1 MQQNIWVGCI
11 CAFRVT
17 ELDCG
22 QLSSCSDSGDD
33 SSGAEDAEQPPSLG
47 RVFATPSHEE
57 DQSPEEGE
65 VENDVD
71 DETMSGERTSPMF
84 QISISSL

>member
-1 MQQNIWVGCI
+1 M
-11 CAFRVT
+11 T